1 MSGPHRQSWLQRVL
15 GGLPKPTKRVPVD
28 DQEPLPVTRDRVGD
42 YLLTKGYRFVVDD
55 DGDLTGT
62 WDGSRFW
69 FLLLG
74 DNAEI
79 VQVRGRWHRQLP
91 LEQRAAVGL
100 ALNDWNRER
109 IWPKAYVR
117 EEEGML
123 ALYSEVSADFE
134 PGATDSQLE
143 QVLACGLGTG
153 VQLFA
158 ALDATLPGGGPPPDV
173 PDN

>member
-1 MSGPHRQSWLQRVL
+1 MSAPGWLLRVL
-15 GGLPKPTKRVPVD
+15 GGLPSPLKSVGTQAPTPLTEARVSAF
-28 DQEPLPVTRDRVGD
+28 LNAR
-42 YLLTKGYRFVVDD
+42 GYRFTTDE

-62 WDGSRFW
+62 WDGHRFW

-74 DNAEI
+74 DDNEVI
-79 VQVRGRWHRQLP
+79 QVRGRWSRSLP
-91 LEQRAAVGL
+91 LEQRAAAIL

-109 IWPKAYVR
+109 IWPKAYLR
-117 EEEGML
+117 EESGAL
-123 ALYSEVSADFE
+123 AVYSEVSADFE
-134 PGATDSQLE
+134 PGVTDLQLD

-158 ALDATLPGGGPPPDV
+158 GLDGLLPGDGPAPEDI

>member
-1 MSGPHRQSWLQRVL
+1 MTGPGWLLRVL
-15 GGLPKPTKRVPVD
+15 GGLPKPTKQAPSD
-28 DQEPLPVTRDRVGD
+28 DEEPRPVTRDRVGD
-42 YLLTKGYRFVVDD
+42 YLLERGYRFVVDD

-74 DNAEI
+74 EHGEI
-79 VQVRGRWHRQLP
+79 VQVRGRWHQQVP
-91 LEQRAAVGL
+91 LEQRAAVSL

-109 IWPKAYVR
+109 IWPKAYLR

-134 PGATDSQLE
+134 PGATDKQLA
-143 QVLACGLGTG
+143 QLLSCGLGTG

-158 ALDATLPGGGPPPDV
+158 ALEATIPGGGPAPDV

>member
-1 MSGPHRQSWLQRVL
+1 MSAPGWLLRVL
-15 GGLPKPTKRVPVD
+15 GGLGSPTASRSSSEEVPR
-28 DQEPLPVTRDRVGD
+28 PLTRDRVAD
-42 YLLTKGYRFVVDD
+42 YLLERGYRFVVDD

-74 DNAEI
+74 DQHEI
-79 VQVRGRWHRQLP
+79 LQVRGRWHRTVP
-91 LEQRAAVGL
+91 LEQYRAMSLAV
-100 ALNDWNRER
+100 NDWNRER

-117 EEEGML
+117 EEDGVL
-123 ALYSEVSADFE
+123 AVYSEVSADLE
-134 PGATDSQLE
+134 PGVTDVQLA
-143 QVLACGLGTG
+143 QLLACGLGTG

-158 ALDATLPGGGPPPDV
+158 ALEPAVPGDGPAPEV

>member
-1 MSGPHRQSWLQRVL
+1 M
-15 GGLPKPTKRVPVD
+15 GGLPKPAKSVPD
-28 DQEPLPVTRDRVGD
+28 DDDPVRSVTRDRIGE
-42 YLLTKGYRFVVDD
+42 YLLERDYRFVVDD

-62 WDGSRFW
+62 WDGNRFW

-74 DNAEI
+74 EADEI
-79 VQVRGRWHRQLP
+79 VQVRGRWNRSLP
-91 LEQRAAVGL
+91 LEQRGAVSL

-134 PGATDSQLE
+134 PGASDHQLA

-153 VQLFA
+153 VQLFTSMD
-158 ALDATLPGGGPPPDV
+158 ALMPGDDALPPDV

>member
-1 MSGPHRQSWLQRVL
+1 VSGPGWLLRVL
-15 GGLPKPTKRVPVD
+15 GGLPKPTKR
-28 DQEPLPVTRDRVGD
+28 EPSDGELPRLLTRDRVAD
-42 YLLTKGYRFVVDD
+42 YLLARGYRFLVDE

-74 DNAEI
+74 EQQEI
-79 VQVRGRWHRQLP
+79 LQVRGRWHRTLP
-91 LEQRAAVGL
+91 LEQRRAL
-100 ALNDWNRER
+100 ALAINDWNRER

-117 EEEGML
+117 EEDGAL
-123 ALYSEVSADFE
+123 AVYAEVSADLE
-134 PGATDSQLE
+134 PGVTDVQLA
-143 QVLACGLGTG
+143 QLLACGLGTG

-158 ALDATLPGGGPPPDV
+158 ALEPVVPGEGGTPPDV